1 MSEQDIIDGET
12 ADASPELRFEDYFEQ
27 TLDEL
32 KAIGLS
38 GDDAIPVDLGAHYR
52 GCAIEPIVYIE
63 ANTLGFHEGNIVKY
77 VTRWRHK
84 GGVDDLRK
92 ARYYIDR
99 LIELAEEEASEQQK
113 ETQ

>member
-1 MSEQDIIDGET
+1 MSEQDIIADET
-12 ADASPELRFEDYFEQ
+12 ADASPELRFEDYFEH
-27 TLDEL
+27 TLDEVL
-32 KAIGLS
+32 
-38 GDDAIPVDLGAHYR
+38 PVDLGAHYR